1 MKSAGYYADI
11 TTGMAVLI
19 ILILKK
25 REQSLI
31 EIYINLNM

>member
-1 MKSAGYYADI
+1 MKRAGYYADI

-19 ILILKK
+19 ILILEN
-25 REQSLI
+25 REQLLI